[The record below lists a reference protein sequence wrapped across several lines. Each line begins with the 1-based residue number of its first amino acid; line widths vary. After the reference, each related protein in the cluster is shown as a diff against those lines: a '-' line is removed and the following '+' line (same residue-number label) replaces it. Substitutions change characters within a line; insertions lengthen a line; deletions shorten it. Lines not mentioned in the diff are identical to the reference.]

1 MSNIL
6 RIKST
11 LKKDLFDHNIFAL
24 KKAASDGI
32 YNTMVAA
39 RDYVSPLT
47 PRSTYHR
54 NGGPRLSSP
63 EIHRYDNGTCSLQWR
78 AVNRGFYYGTIQND
92 NTSFAHPNG
101 GGPGFADVAEEYITK
116 RTPQAISELFEA
128 EG

>member
-24 KKAASDGI
+24 KQAASDGI

-39 RDYVSPLT
+39 RDYVYPLT
-47 PRSTYHR
+47 PRATHHR
-54 NGGPRLSSP
+54 NPGPRLSSP

-78 AVNRGFYYGTIQND
+78 AVNNGFYYGTIQNED
-92 NTSFAHPNG
+92 TSMSHPNG
-101 GGPGFADVAEEYITK
+101 GGPGFADAAEAFITK
-116 RTPQAISELFEA
+116 YAPQAISELYEA